1 MTEIIR
7 EVIMKG
13 VMVGDTVFGGGGVKD
28 NIRKEGVIAG
38 WWDMV

>member
-1 MTEIIR
+1 MTEMIR

-13 VMVGDTVFGGGGVKD
+13 VMVADSVFGGGGVKD
-28 NIRKEGVIAG
+28 SIRKEGVIAR